1 MKRRNFLKTSAA
13 SALAAPTIVPS
24 SVLGANAPSNRITLG
39 LIGCGGQGT
48 GDLRNLMNKTG
59 TQAIAVCDPELISSR
74 VRPEK
79 AISKLLGNVSATS
92 MTAAMALPVL

>member
-13 SALAAPTIVPS
+13 SVLAAPTIIPS

-48 GDLRNLMNKTG
+48 GNLRNLKGKSG
-59 TQAIAVCDPELISSR
+59 TQAIAVCDPDKNNMNRAKDHVNKQYAKQTESG
-74 VRPEK
+74 EYK
-79 AISKLLGNVSATS
+79 G
-92 MTAAMALPVL
+92 